1 MSLQIL
7 VKTGTALYVNPA
19 LSLPP
24 GKTPSH
30 YAGQGAA
37 VGRGKIVSEPQLSS
51 LKA

>member
-7 VKTGTALYVNPA
+7 GKTGKALYVNPA
-19 LSLPP
+19 LSPRS

-37 VGRGKIVSEPQLSS
+37 VGRDKIVSEPQPGKSE
-51 LKA
+51 A